1 MAASEQW
8 GDADKVG
15 TFHFDLLEPKITGTS
30 SVFFLCFFL
39 CFFFFFLNFI
49 YIFSNRR
56 LIGVHTEEKG
66 FVSSG

>member
-39 CFFFFFLNFI
+39 CVFLIFFLYI
-49 YIFSNRR
+49 YIQ
-56 LIGVHTEEKG
+56 
-66 FVSSG
+66 

>member
-30 SVFFLCFFL
+30 SVFFFVVFF
-39 CFFFFFLNFI
+39 CGFFFIFFI
-49 YIFSNRR
+49 YIFSNRE

>member
-49 YIFSNRR
+49 YIYSVIVGSLVFTLRKR
-56 LIGVHTEEKG
+56 DL
-66 FVSSG
+66 